1 MKLDSPSTRR
11 SVEAAAS
18 RRRPAPVARR
28 RLAPAAASV
37 QVVITI
43 LLAAALAGCGGSSG
57 TGSGGGSV
65 TMAGGAA
72 TTPPGGAPTTT
83 VTLGGEVV
91 LMTHDSFAVS
101 EGVLEDFTAQTG
113 ITVRVLTSGDA
124 GAMLNQAI
132 LAKDHPLADVLYGV
146 DNTFLSRA
154 LDAGIFEPYESP
166 GLASVPPEFRLDLSY
181 RATPIDY
188 GDICVNYDKVAFGG
202 AIKAPATLRDLTKP
216 EYRSKLVV
224 ENPATSSPG
233 LAFVLSTV
241 AEFGEAG
248 SYTWRDYWA
257 DLVKNDVLAVGGWE
271 DAYYSAFSGGS
282 GKGDRPLVVSYATSP
297 VAEVVYAETPVTV
310 SPTGIV
316 AEGAFRQVEFAGV
329 LAGAKNPEGAQRF
342 VDFLLSSRFQED
354 MPLQMFVYPV
364 NTEAALPP
372 EFAAYAVVPERA
384 PAIDP
389 ARIGANRDRWIEEWT
404 SIVLP

>member
-1 MKLDSPSTRR
+1 MRH
-11 SVEAAAS
+11 EAWAA
-18 RRRPAPVARR
+18 RRPAGPALER
-28 RLAPAAASV
+28 RLAAATAVLVAIVS
-37 QVVITI
+37 
-43 LLAAALAGCGGSSG
+43 LAGCGP
-57 TGSGGGSV
+57 TA
-65 TMAGGAA
+65 TTTTAGGAA
-72 TTPPGGAPTTT
+72 TTAPAGATTTT

-113 ITVRVLTSGDA
+113 VKVRVLKSGDA
-124 GAMLNQAI
+124 GAMLNQAV
-132 LAKDHPLADVLYGV
+132 LTKDHPLADVLYGV

-166 GLASVPPEFRLDLSY
+166 GLASVPLEFQLDPSY

-188 GDICVNYDKVAFGG
+188 GDICVNYDKTAFT
-202 AIKAPATLRDLTKP
+202 AATKAPATLSDLTKP

-233 LAFVLSTV
+233 LAFVLATI
-241 AEFGEAG
+241 AEFGETGA
-248 SYTWRDYWA
+248 YTWRDYWT
-257 DLVKNDVLAVGGWE
+257 DLVTNDVLVVGGWE

-310 SPTGIV
+310 APTGIV
-316 AEGAFRQVEFAGV
+316 AAGAFRQVEFAGV
-329 LAGAKNPEGAQRF
+329 LAGAKNPVAARRF
-342 VDFLLSSRFQED
+342 VDFLLSTRFQED
-354 MPLQMFVYPV
+354 MPLQMFVYPADS
-364 NTEAALPP
+364 AAVVPP
-372 EFAAYAVVPERA
+372 EFTTYAVVPERSA
-384 PAIDP
+384 AIDP
-389 ARIGANRDRWIEEWT
+389 AVIGANRDRWIEEWT